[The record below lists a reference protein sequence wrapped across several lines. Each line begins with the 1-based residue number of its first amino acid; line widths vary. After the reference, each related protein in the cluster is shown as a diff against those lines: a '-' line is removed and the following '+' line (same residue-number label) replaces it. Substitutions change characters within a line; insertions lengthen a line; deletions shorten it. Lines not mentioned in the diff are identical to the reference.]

1 MGGAGF
7 TLGQLAATLKGTV
20 DGDTTRV
27 VIGVAS
33 LETAGPQHI
42 AFVADGRYRQAALS
56 SRAGAFLTADD
67 VQGLPAPVIRCR
79 EPRLTL
85 IELLHLF
92 HPPAS
97 PNAGIDASAR
107 VAPDA
112 RVHPT
117 ATVSALAVVEA
128 GAVIG
133 AHAHLHPLVYVG
145 PGAEIGEDS
154 VLHPHVV
161 VRDGVRVGR
170 RVIIH
175 AGAVL
180 GADGFGFTW
189 DGAAHRKIPQVGSV
203 IVEDDVEIGA
213 NATID
218 RGTLGPTIVRRGVK
232 IDNLVMV
239 AHNVEIGE
247 DTVIAAQTGIS
258 GSCKVGRGVVLG
270 GQVGIGDHV
279 SIGDGAMLSSQ
290 TGVISDVAAGLKL
303 GGTYGRPLPEFF
315 RIWVA
320 QAQLPEMLRRLRAL
334 ERRVEELTKGE

>member
-20 DGDTTRV
+20 DGDAARV
-27 VIGVAS
+27 GIGVAS

-42 AFVADGRYRQAALS
+42 AFVADGRYRLAALS
-56 SRAGAFLTADD
+56 SRAGAFLAADD

-133 AHAHLHPLVYVG
+133 AHAP
-145 PGAEIGEDS
+145 
-154 VLHPHVV
+154 
-161 VRDGVRVGR
+161 
-170 RVIIH
+170 
-175 AGAVL
+175 
-180 GADGFGFTW
+180 
-189 DGAAHRKIPQVGSV
+189 
-203 IVEDDVEIGA
+203 
-213 NATID
+213 ID

-258 GSCKVGRGVVLG
+258 GSCKIGRGVVLG

-303 GGTYGRPLPEFF
+303 GCAY
-315 RIWVA
+315 
-320 QAQLPEMLRRLRAL
+320 
-334 ERRVEELTKGE
+334 

>member
-7 TLGQLAATLKGTV
+7 TLGQLAAALKGTV
-20 DGDTTRV
+20 DGDAARV
-27 VIGVAS
+27 VTDVAS
-33 LETAGPQHI
+33 LEAAGPEHI
-42 AFVADGRYRQAALS
+42 AFVADARYRETALT
-56 SRAGAFLTADD
+56 SRAGAFLAADD
-67 VQGLPAPVIRCR
+67 VEGLPAPVIRCR
-79 EPRLTL
+79 EPRLML

-97 PNAGIDASAR
+97 FAPGVDASAR
-107 VAPDA
+107 VAPGV
-112 RVHPT
+112 RVHST
-117 ATVSALAVVEA
+117 ATVGALAVVEA

-133 AHAHLHPLVYVG
+133 AHARLHPLVYVG

-161 VRDGVRVGR
+161 VREGVRVGR
-170 RVIIH
+170 RVIVH

-180 GADGFGFTW
+180 GADGFGYAW
-189 DGAAHRKIPQVGSV
+189 DGAAYRKIPQVGSV
-203 IVEDDVEIGA
+203 VIEDDVEIGA

-258 GSCKVGRGVVLG
+258 GSCRIGKGVVLG

-290 TGVISDVAAGLKL
+290 TGVIADVASGTRL
-303 GGTYGRPLPEFF
+303 GGTYGRPLTEFF

-334 ERRVEELTKGE
+334 ERRLEELTKGE

>member
-20 DGDTTRV
+20 DGDAARV

-133 AHAHLHPLVYVG
+133 AHARS
-145 PGAEIGEDS
+145 E
-154 VLHPHVV
+154 
-161 VRDGVRVGR
+161 
-170 RVIIH
+170 
-175 AGAVL
+175 
-180 GADGFGFTW
+180 
-189 DGAAHRKIPQVGSV
+189 
-203 IVEDDVEIGA
+203 
-213 NATID
+213 
-218 RGTLGPTIVRRGVK
+218 
-232 IDNLVMV
+232 
-239 AHNVEIGE
+239 
-247 DTVIAAQTGIS
+247 
-258 GSCKVGRGVVLG
+258 
-270 GQVGIGDHV
+270 
-279 SIGDGAMLSSQ
+279 
-290 TGVISDVAAGLKL
+290 
-303 GGTYGRPLPEFF
+303 
-315 RIWVA
+315 
-320 QAQLPEMLRRLRAL
+320 
-334 ERRVEELTKGE
+334 ERRVGKECTATCRSRWSPYH

>member
-20 DGDTTRV
+20 DGDAARV

-133 AHAHLHPLVYVG
+133 ADAHRHPLVYVG
-145 PGAEIGEDS
+145 PGAEICEDS

-218 RGTLGPTIVRRGVK
+218 RGTLGPTVVRRGVK

-258 GSCKVGRGVVLG
+258 GSCRIGRGVVLG
-270 GQVGIGDHV
+270 GQVGVADHIT
-279 SIGDGAMLSSQ
+279 IGDGAVVNAQS
-290 TGVISDVAAGLKL
+290 GVTSDVPAGAKFA
-303 GGTYGRPLPEFF
+303 GSYARPVVEHH

-320 QAQLPEMLRRLRAL
+320 EARLPEVLHRLRAL
-334 ERRVEELTKGE
+334 ERKLEELTKGE

>member
-1 MGGAGF
+1 
-7 TLGQLAATLKGTV
+7 
-20 DGDTTRV
+20 
-27 VIGVAS
+27 
-33 LETAGPQHI
+33 
-42 AFVADGRYRQAALS
+42 
-56 SRAGAFLTADD
+56 
-67 VQGLPAPVIRCR
+67 
-79 EPRLTL
+79 
-85 IELLHLF
+85 
-92 HPPAS
+92 
-97 PNAGIDASAR
+97 
-107 VAPDA
+107 
-112 RVHPT
+112 
-117 ATVSALAVVEA
+117 
-128 GAVIG
+128 
-133 AHAHLHPLVYVG
+133 
-145 PGAEIGEDS
+145 
-154 VLHPHVV
+154 
-161 VRDGVRVGR
+161 
-170 RVIIH
+170 
-175 AGAVL
+175 VL

-258 GSCKVGRGVVLG
+258 GSCNVGRGVVLG

-279 SIGDGAMLSSQ
+279 TIGDGAMLSSQ

-334 ERRVEELTKGE
+334 ERRVEELTKGGGADPPHGAGRSEGPAGTRREDRALLDRGPGGAAGRRPRGLAA

>member
-7 TLGQLAATLKGTV
+7 TLGQLAAILKGTV
-20 DGDTTRV
+20 DGDAARV
-27 VIGVAS
+27 VTGVAT
-33 LETAGPQHI
+33 LEAAGPQHI
-42 AFVADGRYRQAALS
+42 AFVADGRYRQAALA
-56 SRAGAFLTADD
+56 SRAGAFLAADD
-67 VQGLPAPVIRCR
+67 VHDLPAPVIRCR

-97 PNAGIDASAR
+97 VVAGVDASAR
-107 VAPDA
+107 VASDA

-117 ATVSALAVVEA
+117 ATVGALAVVEA

-133 AHAHLHPLVYVG
+133 AHVRLHPLVYVG

-161 VRDGVRVGR
+161 VREGVRVGR
-170 RVIIH
+170 RVIVH

-180 GADGFGFTW
+180 GADGFGYTW
-189 DGAAHRKIPQVGSV
+189 DGSAHRKIPQVGSV
-203 IVEDDVEIGA
+203 VIEDDVEIGA
-213 NATID
+213 NTTID

-247 DTVIAAQTGIS
+247 DIVIAAQTGIS
-258 GSCKVGRGVVLG
+258 GSCRVGRGVVLG

-279 SIGDGAMLSSQ
+279 TVGDGAMLSSQ
-290 TGVISDVAAGLKL
+290 SGVVSDVPAGVKL
-303 GGTYGRPLPEFF
+303 AGTYGRPLMEFQ
-315 RIWVA
+315 RIWVTE
-320 QAQLPEMLRRLRAL
+320 AQLPDMLRRLRAL
-334 ERRVEELTKGE
+334 ERRLEELTKGE